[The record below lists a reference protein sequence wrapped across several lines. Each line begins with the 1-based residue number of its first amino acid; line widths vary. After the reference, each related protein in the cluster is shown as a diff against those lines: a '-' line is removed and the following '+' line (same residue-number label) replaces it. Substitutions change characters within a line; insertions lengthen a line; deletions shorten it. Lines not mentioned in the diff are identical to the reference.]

1 MMVDDHTASGDKL
14 KTLAS
19 DLRVGPQPP
28 PEDAHLDWQQKLT
41 SLSGA
46 DFDRGYAGAMVDSH
60 KELIDQLEPR
70 IDKKTLDQWK
80 LQMNGKTKVAA
91 GSVAILPDKSE
102 DPTTMRVNEFA
113 AGLYPTVHAHLE
125 AARGLKDALEKR

>member
-28 PEDAHLDWQQKLT
+28 PEDAHLEWQQKLT

-46 DFDRGYAGAMVDSH
+46 DFDREYAAPWS
-60 KELIDQLEPR
+60 
-70 IDKKTLDQWK
+70 
-80 LQMNGKTKVAA
+80 
-91 GSVAILPDKSE
+91 
-102 DPTTMRVNEFA
+102 
-113 AGLYPTVHAHLE
+113 TVT
-125 AARGLKDALEKR
+125 RS